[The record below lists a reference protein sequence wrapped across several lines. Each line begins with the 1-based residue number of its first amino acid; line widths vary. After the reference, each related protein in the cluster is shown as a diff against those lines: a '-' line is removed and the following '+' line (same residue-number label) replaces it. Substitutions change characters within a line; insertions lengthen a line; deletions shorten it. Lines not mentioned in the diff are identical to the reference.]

1 MTLQPLSLL
10 PACLLLSVVVNC
22 SLFNPT
28 PSLSAMLIH
37 HFKMRSDIDSYNLGG
52 WVFWW
57 LAGWL
62 AWWAV
67 AGWVGG
73 WVLAAQCMPIM
84 LVIAC
89 GPPAPLLAGGMGC
102 SAGVIAVDLAAK
114 VLRVR

>member
-1 MTLQPLSLL
+1 
-10 PACLLLSVVVNC
+10 
-22 SLFNPT
+22 
-28 PSLSAMLIH
+28 MLIH

-73 WVLAAQCMPIM
+73 WVLAAHTARQCCCLLQRHSAKGVAPARGDAETPGAQRS
-84 LVIAC
+84 AC
-89 GPPAPLLAGGMGC
+89 QSC
-102 SAGVIAVDLAAK
+102 W
-114 VLRVR
+114 

>member
-1 MTLQPLSLL
+1 
-10 PACLLLSVVVNC
+10 VVNC

-57 LAGWL
+57 VAGWL

-73 WVLAAQCMPIM
+73 WVGAGGAHSPTM
-84 LVIAC
+84 LLS
-89 GPPAPLLAGGMGC
+89 PPAPLCERRC
-102 SAGVIAVDLAAK
+102 SC
-114 VLRVR
+114 